1 MSLQVASILVAA
13 GVLLW
18 VFRGDVWYVV
28 ESVIGRAFSDDHDHA
43 PAKRRGPTYQAA
55 MLNLADV
62 RLRLVE
68 TSALSK
74 DATEAVETLTLALLA
89 GSDK

>member
-1 MSLQVASILVAA
+1 
-13 GVLLW
+13 
-18 VFRGDVWYVV
+18 
-28 ESVIGRAFSDDHDHA
+28 
-43 PAKRRGPTYQAA
+43 

>member
-1 MSLQVASILVAA
+1 VSLQAASILVAA

-18 VFRGDVWYVV
+18 VFRLELLHAGELLVGKVFADDGDQ
-28 ESVIGRAFSDDHDHA
+28 A
-43 PAKRRGPTYQAA
+43 PAKRRGPTYQEA
-55 MLNLADV
+55 MLDLADV

-68 TSALSK
+68 TSSLSK
-74 DATEAVETLTLALLA
+74 DANEAVETLTLALLA

>member
-1 MSLQVASILVAA
+1 MSQQIVAA
-13 GVLLW
+13 VAALAVLAW
-18 VFRGDVWYVV
+18 VFRADVVYAV
-28 ESVIGRAFSDDHDHA
+28 ETLVGWAASDDGDEP
-43 PAKRRGPTYQAA
+43 PAKRRGPTYQQA
-55 MLNLADV
+55 MLDLAAV

-74 DATEAVETLTLALLA
+74 DAAGAIETLTLALLA